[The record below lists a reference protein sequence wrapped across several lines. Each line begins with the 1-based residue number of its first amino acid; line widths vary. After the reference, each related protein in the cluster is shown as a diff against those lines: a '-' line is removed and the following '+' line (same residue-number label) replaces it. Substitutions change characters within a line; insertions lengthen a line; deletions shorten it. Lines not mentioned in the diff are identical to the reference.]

1 MESASLIQPVQP
13 TERIHVLD
21 AIRGFALLGILL
33 MNIPY
38 FAFPEETVANLNIR
52 NEYSGLNYYAW
63 WLVNMF
69 FEGSMR
75 GLFSMMFGA
84 GMILLTTRLSNNS
97 MIDSAAEIYYRR
109 LIWLLL
115 FGLIDA
121 YIILWPGDIL
131 YSYAICGL
139 FLFPFRSMKPR
150 HLFIVAG
157 ILMVLFTFKNTYQ
170 RGGPVRNKIAAEAIL
185 KKKLP
190 PGKMTLEQKE
200 TVEKW
205 KAFQENQKLENKKKA
220 VTQAVRKTKGTY
232 ATLFSHYAEVNTF
245 LEANEFYENGF
256 LDCLIFMIIGIA
268 FYKLQ
273 ILTGERNVRVYF
285 FMALIGYVIALPL
298 IYYKLN
304 IVLQAKFDVIKSLEK
319 SSLFTYEIRRLAL
332 TIGHLG
338 TLLICYKSGLF
349 RSIFNIWAKVGQMA
363 FSNYLIQN
371 ISGALIFYGFGFNY
385 FNQLDRYQ
393 LYLIVPCI
401 WLVNILFSYT
411 WLHYFRMGPFEWI
424 WRSLTYWNIQPIVKK
439 PEIPVLQ
446 NSI

>member
-1 MESASLIQPVQP
+1 METASLIQPVQS

-38 FAFPEETVANLNIR
+38 FAFPEETVSNLNIR
-52 NEYSGLNYYAW
+52 NEYSGLNYYTW
-63 WLVNMF
+63 WIVNLF

-84 GMILLTTRLSNNS
+84 GMILLTTRLSNNA

-109 LIWLLL
+109 IIWLLV

-139 FLFPFRSMKPR
+139 FLFPFRSMKPKY
-150 HLFIVAG
+150 LLIVAG
-157 ILMVLFTFKNTYQ
+157 ILMVLFTIKVTYQ
-170 RGGPVRNKIAAEAIL
+170 RGGPLRNKIAAEAIL
-185 KKKLP
+185 KKQLP
-190 PGKMTLEQKE
+190 PGRMTLDQKE
-200 TVEKW
+200 TVDKW
-205 KAFQENQKLENKKKA
+205 KGFQENQKLENKKKA
-220 VTQAVRKTKGTY
+220 VTSDVRKTKGSY

-245 LEANEFYENGF
+245 LQTNEFYQSTF

-273 ILTGERNVRVYF
+273 ILTGERTMKFYF
-285 FMALIGYVIALPL
+285 LMSLIGYAIAFPL
-298 IYYKLN
+298 VYYKLN
-304 IVLQAKFDVIKSLEK
+304 IALQAKFDVIKISEK
-319 SSLFTYEIRRLAL
+319 SALFTYEIRRLFL

-338 TLLICYKSGLF
+338 TLMICYKSGVF
-349 RSIFNIWAKVGQMA
+349 RFIFNIWAKVGQMA

-371 ISGALIFYGFGFNY
+371 MMGGLIFYGFGFNY
-385 FNQLDRYQ
+385 FNELERYQ
-393 LYLIVPCI
+393 LYLVVPCI
-401 WLVNILFSYT
+401 WLVNVLFSYI

-424 WRSLTYWNIQPIVKK
+424 WRSLTYWSIQPIAKK
-439 PEIPVLQ
+439 SEIPVPQ
-446 NSI
+446 HSI

>member
-1 MESASLIQPVQP
+1 MESTLLAQPIQR

-38 FAFPEETVANLNIR
+38 FAFPEETVSNLNIR
-52 NEYSGLNYYAW
+52 NEYTGLNYYAW
-63 WLVNMF
+63 WIVNMF

-84 GMILLTTRLSNNS
+84 GMILLTTRLSNHAL
-97 MIDSAAEIYYRR
+97 IDSAAEIYYRR

-139 FLFPFRSMKPR
+139 FLFPFRTMKPR
-150 HLFIVAG
+150 HLFVVAG
-157 ILMVLFTFKNTYQ
+157 ILMLFFIIKTTYQ
-170 RGGPVRNKIAAEAIL
+170 RGEPLRNKIVAEAIL
-185 KKKLP
+185 KKELA
-190 PGKMTLEQKE
+190 PGRMTLDQKE
-200 TVEKW
+200 IVEKW
-205 KAFQENQKLENKKKA
+205 KGFQENQKLENKKKA
-220 VTQAVRKTKGTY
+220 VTRAVRKTKGSY

-245 LEANEFYENGF
+245 LEANEFYESGF

-273 ILTGERNVRVYF
+273 ILTGERTMQFYVL
-285 FMALIGYVIALPL
+285 MALIGYAIAFPL

-304 IVLQAKFDVIKSLEK
+304 IVLHAKFDMIKVLEK
-319 SSLFTYEIRRLAL
+319 SSLYTYEIRRLAL
-332 TIGHLG
+332 TMGHLG
-338 TLLICYKSGLF
+338 TLLICYKSGMF
-349 RSIFNIWAKVGQMA
+349 RFVFNIWAKVGQMA

-371 ISGALIFYGFGFNY
+371 IMGGLIFYGFGFNY
-385 FNQLDRYQ
+385 FNDLERYQ

-401 WLVNILFSYT
+401 WLVNILFSYI

-424 WRSLTYWNIQPIVKK
+424 WRSLTYWSLQPMSKK
-439 PEIPVLQ
+439 SDIPVPKMT
-446 NSI
+446 